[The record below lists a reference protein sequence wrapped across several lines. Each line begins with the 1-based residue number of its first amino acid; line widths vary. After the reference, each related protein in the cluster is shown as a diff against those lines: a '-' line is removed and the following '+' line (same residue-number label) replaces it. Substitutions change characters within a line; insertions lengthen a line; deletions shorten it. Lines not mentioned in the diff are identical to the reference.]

1 MVGAILLSKLAR
13 LLEVSAANTDIQRI
27 KVLHPILLDEME
39 KHRERIATIL
49 PQSDDKRSIENM
61 EVLSGYFD
69 MLKLNLENNDYNTAD
84 FICGEIQKYQYP
96 DQIQVLVNELAG
108 QIMNLE
114 TDAAIVTIDKIKKV
128 QLRNVKG

>member
-49 PQSDDKRSIENM
+49 PQSEDKRSIENM

>member
-1 MVGAILLSKLAR
+1 M
-13 LLEVSAANTDIQRI
+13 LEVSAANTDIQRI

-61 EVLSGYFD
+61 EALSGYFD

-96 DQIQVLVNELAG
+96 DQIQLLVNELAG

-114 TDAAIVTIDKIKKV
+114 TDAAIVTIDKIKK
-128 QLRNVKG
+128 GW

>member
-1 MVGAILLSKLAR
+1 M
-13 LLEVSAANTDIQRI
+13 LEVSAANTDIQRI

-96 DQIQVLVNELAG
+96 DQIQVLVNELAV

-114 TDAAIVTIDKIKKV
+114 TDAAIVTIDEIKK
-128 QLRNVKG
+128 GW